1 MNNLFDL
8 LLQKPL
14 PDPWLQGLLFVSF
27 TLHLL
32 FVLFTL
38 GTAMLAFS
46 YLLIGCW
53 GNKPQSLRLAG
64 RIAKAFMSHKSI
76 AVVLGVAPLLLIQ
89 VAFTLPF
96 FTSVNLFAPY
106 WLAIIVLLIVAF
118 LAFDL
123 LALQIDSH
131 RIVPL
136 ILGIT
141 GLLTLLAVP
150 GIFVLILTV
159 SEHPASW
166 ITIIK
171 QGYRLNGSLAIHW
184 LFRYLHVLGAAVMF
198 GAAFHY
204 FFAAEDKED
213 RNSLLKLIVAGTLLQ
228 IFLGILLY
236 ASLPDRPEMIVN
248 LALFIGV
255 GIAALFLW
263 YLFII
268 GGTREVPLSL
278 QVTVPAMMFI
288 LVSML
293 LGRQLIQ
300 NRVYLPLTAALQEK
314 TRTHS
319 RETGAFAKESLDRYQ
334 AKLNVVYDNGAT
346 IYAQSCAFCHGEL
359 ADGAGPESKNL
370 WIPPENIAAVR
381 TTAAYLHK
389 ILIEGVPGSAMP
401 YFTFLDRNKLD
412 ALAEYLNAT
421 HYLIGKPDPVPV
433 VISAATLKQA
443 EQEYAQ
449 TCTPCHGK
457 DGKGTEQS
465 RGYRPPPPDFTAYS
479 LTPRQ
484 MFKVISNGYHGT
496 LMPGFS
502 NLPETVRWGLV
513 EVVTAKRDQHNS
525 QTKSEK

>member
-32 FVLFTL
+32 FALFTL
-38 GTAMLAFS
+38 GTAILAFS
-46 YLLIGCW
+46 YLLIGHW
-53 GNKPQSLRLAG
+53 SGKPRALRLAG
-64 RIAKAFMSHKSI
+64 RIAKAFMGHKSL

-123 LALQIDSH
+123 LAHYLDGH
-131 RIVPL
+131 RLIPL

-141 GLLTLLAVP
+141 GLLTLLVVP
-150 GIFVLILTV
+150 GIFVLILTA
-159 SEHPASW
+159 SEHPAGW
-166 ITIIK
+166 ITIIE
-171 QGYRLNGSLAIHW
+171 QGYRLNGALAIHW
-184 LFRYLHVLGAAVMF
+184 LFRYLHVLGAAVVS

-204 FFAAEDKED
+204 FFAAEDKEE
-213 RNSLLKLIVAGTLLQ
+213 RKSLLRLLVAGTLLQ
-228 IFLGILLY
+228 IVLGVPLY

-248 LALFIGV
+248 FALFIGV
-255 GIAALFLW
+255 GGAALFLW
-263 YLFII
+263 YLFAV
-268 GGTREVPLSL
+268 GSKGDALLSL
-278 QVTVPAMMFI
+278 EITVPTMMFI

-300 NRVYLPLTAALQEK
+300 NRAYLPVMAALQEN
-314 TRTHS
+314 TREHS
-319 RETGAFAKESLDRYQ
+319 REIGAFTRESLARYQ

-346 IYAQSCAFCHGEL
+346 IYAKSCAFCHGEL
-359 ADGAGPESKNL
+359 ADGAGPEAKNL
-370 WIPPENIAAVR
+370 EVKPENIAAVR
-381 TTAAYLHK
+381 TTAPYLHK
-389 ILIEGVPGSAMP
+389 ILTEGVPGSAMP

-412 ALAEYLNAT
+412 ALAEYLNT
-421 HYLIGKPDPVPV
+421 SHHLIEKPEPLPV

-443 EQEYAQ
+443 EQLYAQ
-449 TCTPCHGK
+449 ACTPCHDN

-479 LTPRQ
+479 LTPRR
-484 MFKVISNGYHGT
+484 MFEVIGNGYPGT
-496 LMPGFS
+496 LMPGFGH
-502 NLPETVRWGLV
+502 LPETVRWGLV
-513 EVVTAKRDQHNS
+513 EVVTAKRDR
-525 QTKSEK
+525 